1 VAELDGRILLKPGT
15 IERAKKQL
23 RELSGRT
30 HRLLTGL
37 AVFQPS
43 TGRLETVLDIH
54 QMALRDLTDEEIST
68 FVESENPVD
77 CAGAYKVE
85 GLGIALF
92 ESMSGDDYTG
102 IIGLPLT
109 KLVGLLK
116 RFD

>member
-1 VAELDGRILLKPGT
+1 MT
-15 IERAKKQL
+15 L
-23 RELSGRT
+23 RN
-30 HRLLTGL
+30 
-37 AVFQPS
+37 
-43 TGRLETVLDIH
+43 
-54 QMALRDLTDEEIST
+54 LTDEEISK
-68 FVESENPVD
+68 FVESEKPID
-77 CAGAYKVE
+77 CAGAYKVEGLGIALFESVE